1 MRPRNGGRPPG
12 PTSPGRPNVLMQ
24 GAATREERAMHN
36 GTRGLR
42 AQAKGLPCC
51 REGIAPKPQNAV
63 IPLPYQLRNQ
73 DGYD

>member
-1 MRPRNGGRPPG
+1 
-12 PTSPGRPNVLMQ
+12 
-24 GAATREERAMHN
+24 MHN

-42 AQAKGLPCC
+42 AQAKGLPCG